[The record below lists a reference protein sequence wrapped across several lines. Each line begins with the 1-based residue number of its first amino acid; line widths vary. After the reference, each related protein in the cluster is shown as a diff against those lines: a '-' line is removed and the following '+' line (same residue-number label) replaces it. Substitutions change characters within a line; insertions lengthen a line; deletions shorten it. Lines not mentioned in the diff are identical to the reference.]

1 MSNAS
6 DFIIENGVLTKYVGP
21 GGFLAIPEGVV
32 SISVSAFENCA
43 ALKAVKLPQGVKRI
57 CKFAFVN
64 CKNLKSLSL
73 KAGLLSIEKEAFSGC
88 ASLQAV
94 EIPISVASI
103 GDDAF
108 KGCNKISSFFAP
120 GITPDEIKDK
130 ALAMTAVLTFLA
142 RSEDYTRPDIVSEY
156 QQYAV
161 RLKKSILPIL
171 FKSDSVKELNAYL
184 VAGKVTPKSFED
196 DFLKPATAAGAT
208 ECVAFLLKWKNE
220 NLSKKAPAK
229 SLAREM
235 AKDSLSVT
243 DMKKLW
249 SFEKLPDGT
258 VEITG
263 YKGEEVDV
271 FIPERI
277 GKEAVTSISEE
288 AFCPD
293 KARRTKAQADVMK
306 AIKSVTMP
314 ESVTAIGSRAFSGCK
329 SLRKIILPNDVRIG
343 EGAFCGCKKLAD
355 TSGLVI
361 FGKRVFDYAGSS
373 GDVVIPDGV
382 TAIEPSAFMQN
393 KKIVSVHLPESIESI
408 GRNAFEKCYELQT
421 VNIPDKVTIIEPE
434 TFRWCK
440 KLKTI
445 HGMKSVTAIGGE
457 AFSNCL
463 ELRLV
468 EAPNVTK
475 LEFGVFRNCGELSVA
490 HFSEAVSVSNYSF
503 SGCKK
508 LADPNGFV
516 VVGSVLFDYAGPGGD
531 VVIPLGVR
539 KIHSEAFCDCTE
551 LQSAKIPA
559 SVCEIDRLA
568 FCYGDVQEAW
578 AGTTVKLM
586 QKRKPEIHAPAGS
599 YAETYAKENNIPF
612 VAE

>member
-1 MSNAS
+1 
-6 DFIIENGVLTKYVGP
+6 
-21 GGFLAIPEGVV
+21 
-32 SISVSAFENCA
+32 
-43 ALKAVKLPQGVKRI
+43 
-57 CKFAFVN
+57 
-64 CKNLKSLSL
+64 
-73 KAGLLSIEKEAFSGC
+73 
-88 ASLQAV
+88 
-94 EIPISVASI
+94 
-103 GDDAF
+103 
-108 KGCNKISSFFAP
+108 
-120 GITPDEIKDK
+120 
-130 ALAMTAVLTFLA
+130 
-142 RSEDYTRPDIVSEY
+142 
-156 QQYAV
+156 
-161 RLKKSILPIL
+161 
-171 FKSDSVKELNAYL
+171 
-184 VAGKVTPKSFED
+184 
-196 DFLKPATAAGAT
+196 
-208 ECVAFLLKWKNE
+208 
-220 NLSKKAPAK
+220 
-229 SLAREM
+229 
-235 AKDSLSVT
+235 
-243 DMKKLW
+243 
-249 SFEKLPDGT
+249 
-258 VEITG
+258 
-263 YKGEEVDV
+263 
-271 FIPERI
+271 
-277 GKEAVTSISEE
+277 
-288 AFCPD
+288 
-293 KARRTKAQADVMK
+293 
-306 AIKSVTMP
+306 
-314 ESVTAIGSRAFSGCK
+314 
-329 SLRKIILPNDVRIG
+329 
-343 EGAFCGCKKLAD
+343 
-355 TSGLVI
+355 LVI

-508 LADPNGFV
+508 LADPNGFI

-551 LQSAKIPA
+551 LQSVKIPA

-586 QKRKPEIHAPAGS
+586 QERKPEIHAPAGS